1 MVQIHEEEMD
11 VEGVD
16 YEELKKRMWKD
27 RMLLQKLKEKRPKHD
42 DQEEA
47 SRRKKMGRAQDS
59 ILKYMVKIMQVCNG
73 QGFVYGIVTEKGK
86 PITGSSESLREWWK
100 DQVKFDQSAPLAI
113 SKYLPYHE
121 NGDLDA
127 SSSMHLLN
135 ELQDTTLGSL
145 LSALM
150 QHCVPPQRRYPLD
163 RGLAPPWWPK
173 GNELWWG
180 EQGLMAQEQGPPPY
194 RKPHDLKKAWKV
206 SVLAAVIK
214 HMSPDLDKLRSLVA
228 HSKTLQAKM
237 TAKDTATWSKVVNH
251 QQSLTQITPPS
262 PSSIS
267 MVEAESSK
275 RKSSVFDFDDDGADI
290 DDNNSKQM
298 YACQNAECPQSELC
312 MGFPDKNS
320 RMNHESLCAYRTEQ
334 PHVLDDDTKLLDDLM
349 NMDLAWYHDDN
360 NHFGNEDL
368 VAYELAEIAAGTTIP
383 QDYGLFGLNGGI
395 HEDLGLNASSELHLE
410 AGGDN
415 KNIITCLKP

>member
-47 SRRKKMGRAQDS
+47 SRRKKMARAQDS

-100 DQVKFDQSAPLAI
+100 DQV
-113 SKYLPYHE
+113 
-121 NGDLDA
+121 
-127 SSSMHLLN
+127 
-135 ELQDTTLGSL
+135 
-145 LSALM
+145 
-150 QHCVPPQRRYPLD
+150 
-163 RGLAPPWWPK
+163 
-173 GNELWWG
+173 
-180 EQGLMAQEQGPPPY
+180 
-194 RKPHDLKKAWKV
+194 
-206 SVLAAVIK
+206 
-214 HMSPDLDKLRSLVA
+214 
-228 HSKTLQAKM
+228 
-237 TAKDTATWSKVVNH
+237 VNH
-251 QQSLTQITPPS
+251 QQSLSQITPPS
-262 PSSIS
+262 PSST
-267 MVEAESSK
+267 ETSK
-275 RKSSVFDFDDDGADI
+275 RKSSVFDFDDGGADI

-368 VAYELAEIAAGTTIP
+368 VAYELAETAAGATIP
-383 QDYGLFGLNGGI
+383 QDYGLFSLNAGI
-395 HEDLGLNASSELHLE
+395 HEDLGLHASSELHLE

-415 KNIITCLKP
+415 KNNMLEALNLI

>member
-1 MVQIHEEEMD
+1 MD

-47 SRRKKMGRAQDS
+47 SRRKKMARAQDS

-100 DQVKFDQSAPLAI
+100 DQ
-113 SKYLPYHE
+113 
-121 NGDLDA
+121 
-127 SSSMHLLN
+127 
-135 ELQDTTLGSL
+135 
-145 LSALM
+145 
-150 QHCVPPQRRYPLD
+150 
-163 RGLAPPWWPK
+163 
-173 GNELWWG
+173 
-180 EQGLMAQEQGPPPY
+180 
-194 RKPHDLKKAWKV
+194 
-206 SVLAAVIK
+206 
-214 HMSPDLDKLRSLVA
+214 
-228 HSKTLQAKM
+228 
-237 TAKDTATWSKVVNH
+237 VVNH